1 MSYVLEDS
9 PALLLVDI
17 QEGLSLHQDYYG
29 GTRNNPDA
37 EANAGKLLD
46 HWRAQGW
53 PIFHIQHCSTEN
65 SSPLRPGQPLHNFQ
79 EVVKPI
85 GGEPIVQKSVNS
97 GFIGTDL
104 EKQLRGADITQVVVA
119 GLTTDHCV
127 STTTRMAA
135 NLGFDTLLVH
145 DATATYS
152 KEGHNGETYPAQL
165 VHDTAIA
172 SLKDE
177 FATVVSVEEIL
188 TVEPVEK

>member
-1 MSYVLEDS
+1 MSQILEDS

-29 GTRNNPDA
+29 GTRNNPEA
-37 EANAGKLLD
+37 EANAGKLLA
-46 HWRAQGW
+46 HWRAQDW

-65 SSPLRPGQPLHNFQ
+65 NSPLRPGQPLHNFQ

-104 EKQLRGADITQVVVA
+104 EKQLRGADITQVVIA

-135 NLGFDTLLVH
+135 NLGFDTILVH
-145 DATATYS
+145 DATATYD
-152 KEGHNGETYPAQL
+152 KVGHTGETYPAQV
-165 VHDTAIA
+165 VHDLAIA

-177 FATVVSVEEIL
+177 FAMVVSLADIL
-188 TVEPVEK
+188 ALETVE